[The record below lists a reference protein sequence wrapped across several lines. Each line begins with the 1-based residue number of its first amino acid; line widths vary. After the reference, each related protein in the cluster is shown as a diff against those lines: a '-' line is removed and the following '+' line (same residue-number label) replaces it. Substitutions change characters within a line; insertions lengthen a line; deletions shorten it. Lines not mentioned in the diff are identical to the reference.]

1 MTKMSESELMEGQT
15 MTEKIMKVANDLGY
29 GSVKANIDGEAIK
42 FPSVI
47 ASERPQ
53 DIQAPTE
60 FDTKEEQNAY
70 MKDFLNN
77 MDVSV
82 SSNSVKISGRFLVGN
97 AAVDSGLPIRSFDVN
112 DYTGKSKTDLAIILT
127 LSMIAGKK
135 VQEAYAAGQD
145 LKEALKVKVNMAT
158 ALPVSEGKV
167 NNAKETYKDRYIGST
182 HTVTF
187 HNFKDPITV
196 TIEFNKVFIALE
208 GETAQVLISSDY
220 EGLTKTI
227 KEDFDKNYPELKD
240 EIKATDLIKS
250 RNVLG
255 IDIGEG
261 TTDVVAIIN
270 GKANS
275 AASASLP
282 QGYGNVLQ
290 DAVRVLQDQQMNFEE
305 RSQLQNFLSEKV
317 SPLRR
322 ARQEKARQV
331 VYSQI
336 EPLADKIIDTVSQ
349 TMRIAKDTELVYVY
363 GGGSIPMMNESNLR
377 EELNEKLKSFSGG
390 YDVPVVWIN
399 KKYAQYLNELGL
411 KAVVEYL

>member
-1 MTKMSESELMEGQT
+1 

-29 GSVKANIDGEAIK
+29 GSVKANIDGEDIK

-167 NNAKETYKDRYIGST
+167 NNAKETYKERYIGST

-390 YDVPVVWIN
+390 YDVPVVWID

>member
-1 MTKMSESELMEGQT
+1 MSKSELMEGQT

-29 GSVKANIDGEAIK
+29 GSVKANIDGEDIK

-135 VQEAYAAGQD
+135 VQEAYVAGQD

-187 HNFKDPITV
+187 HNFKNPITV

>member
-1 MTKMSESELMEGQT
+1 MSESELMEGQT

-29 GSVKANIDGEAIK
+29 GSVKANIDGEDIK

-377 EELNEKLKSFSGG
+377 EELNEK
-390 YDVPVVWIN
+390 
-399 KKYAQYLNELGL
+399 
-411 KAVVEYL
+411 

>member
-29 GSVKANIDGEAIK
+29 GSVKANIDGEDIK

-250 RNVLG
+250 RDVLG

>member
-1 MTKMSESELMEGQT
+1 MSKSELMEGQT

-29 GSVKANIDGEAIK
+29 GSVKANIDGEDIK

-135 VQEAYAAGQD
+135 VQEAYASGQD

-158 ALPVSEGKV
+158 ALPISEGKV

-196 TIEFNKVFIALE
+196 TIEFNKVFVALE

-240 EIKATDLIKS
+240 EINATDLIKS

>member
-1 MTKMSESELMEGQT
+1 MSESELMEGQT

-29 GSVKANIDGEAIK
+29 GSVKANVDGEDIK

-135 VQEAYAAGQD
+135 VQEAYASGQD

-390 YDVPVVWIN
+390 YDVPVVWID

>member
-1 MTKMSESELMEGQT
+1 MSESELMEGQT

-29 GSVKANIDGEAIK
+29 GSVKANIDGEDIK

-240 EIKATDLIKS
+240 EIEATDLIKS

-270 GKANS
+270 GRANS

>member
-1 MTKMSESELMEGQT
+1 MTKMSESKLMEGQT

-29 GSVKANIDGEAIK
+29 GSVKANIDGEDIK

-196 TIEFNKVFIALE
+196 TIEFNKVFVALE

-305 RSQLQNFLSEKV
+305 RSQLQSFLSEKV

-390 YDVPVVWIN
+390 YDVPVVWVD

>member
-1 MTKMSESELMEGQT
+1 MTKMSKSELMEGQT

-29 GSVKANIDGEAIK
+29 GSVKANIDGEDIK

-196 TIEFNKVFIALE
+196 TIEFNKVFVALE

-390 YDVPVVWIN
+390 YDVPVVWID

>member
-1 MTKMSESELMEGQT
+1 MV
-15 MTEKIMKVANDLGY
+15 EKIMKVANDLGY
-29 GSVKANIDGEAIK
+29 GSVKANVDGENIK

-47 ASERPQ
+47 SAERPQ
-53 DIQAPTE
+53 DIQAPME
-60 FDTKEEQNAY
+60 FDSKQDQDTY
-70 MKDFLNN
+70 MKNFLNN

-82 SSNSVKISGRFLVGN
+82 SSNAVKTSGRFLIGN
-97 AAVDSGLPIRSFDVN
+97 AAIDSGLSMKAFDVN
-112 DYTGKSKTDLAIILT
+112 DFTGKSETDLAIILT
-127 LSMIAGKK
+127 LSLIAGKK
-135 VQEAYAAGQD
+135 VKEAYEAGQD
-145 LKEALKVKVNMAT
+145 LKETLKVKVNMAT
-158 ALPVSEGKV
+158 ALPISEGKV
-167 NNAKETYKDRYIGST
+167 NNAKDRYKERYMGST

-187 HNFKDPITV
+187 HNFKDPINV
-196 TIEFNKVFIALE
+196 TIEFNKVYVALE
-208 GETAQVLISSDY
+208 GETAQMLISSDY
-220 EGLTKTI
+220 DGLTDKI
-227 KEDFDKNYPELKD
+227 KEDFDKNYSEMKD
-240 EIKATDLIKS
+240 EVEADDLINS

-270 GKANS
+270 GKANP

-305 RSQLQNFLSEKV
+305 RSQLQSFLSEKV

-322 ARQEKARQV
+322 ARQEKVRQV
-331 VYSQI
+331 VYDQL

-363 GGGSIPMMNESNLR
+363 GGGSIPMLDESNLR
-377 EELNEKLKSFSGG
+377 EVLNEKLKSFSGG
-390 YDVPVVWIN
+390 YDVPVIWID

-411 KAVVEYL
+411 QVIVEAL

>member
-1 MTKMSESELMEGQT
+1 

-29 GSVKANIDGEAIK
+29 GSVKANIDGEDIK

-390 YDVPVVWIN
+390 YDVPVVWID

>member
-1 MTKMSESELMEGQT
+1 MSESELMEGQT

-29 GSVKANIDGEAIK
+29 GSVKANIDGEDIK

-290 DAVRVLQDQQMNFEE
+290 DAVRVLQDRQMNFEE

-390 YDVPVVWIN
+390 YDVPVVWID

>member
-1 MTKMSESELMEGQT
+1 MSESELMEGQT

-29 GSVKANIDGEAIK
+29 GSVKANIDGEDIK

-135 VQEAYAAGQD
+135 VQEAYAVGQD

>member
-1 MTKMSESELMEGQT
+1 

-29 GSVKANIDGEAIK
+29 GSVKANIDGEDIK

-97 AAVDSGLPIRSFDVN
+97 AAVDSGLPTRSFDVD

-390 YDVPVVWIN
+390 YDVPVVWID

>member
-29 GSVKANIDGEAIK
+29 GSVKANIDGEDIK

-135 VQEAYAAGQD
+135 VQEAYASGQD

-158 ALPVSEGKV
+158 ALPISEGKV

-196 TIEFNKVFIALE
+196 TIEFNKVFVALE

-390 YDVPVVWIN
+390 YDVPVVWID

>member
-1 MTKMSESELMEGQT
+1 MSESELMEGQT

-29 GSVKANIDGEAIK
+29 GSVKANIDGEDIK

-390 YDVPVVWIN
+390 YDVPVVWID

>member
-1 MTKMSESELMEGQT
+1 MSKSELMEGQT

-29 GSVKANIDGEAIK
+29 GSVKANIDGEDIK